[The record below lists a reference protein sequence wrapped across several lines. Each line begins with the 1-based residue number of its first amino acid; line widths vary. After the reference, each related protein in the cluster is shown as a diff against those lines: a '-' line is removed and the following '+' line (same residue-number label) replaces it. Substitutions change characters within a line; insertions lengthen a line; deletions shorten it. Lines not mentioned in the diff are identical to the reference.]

1 MIRVIFAGVHE
12 LESNTLLFKLD
23 LQIKLHVTER
33 RFRAEKLLL
42 LPIHRVRYDQIL
54 TFLWS
59 VFSRI
64 QTEYGEIRSTL
75 RIHSEW
81 GKIRTRKNSVFG
93 HHFCNDDFS
102 AYPGKQLPRNKSLC
116 F

>member
-12 LESNTLLFKLD
+12 LESNTFLFKLD

-33 RFRAEKLLL
+33 SFRAEKLLL
-42 LPIHRVRYDQIL
+42 LPMPRVRYVQIL
-54 TFLWS
+54 SFLWS
-59 VFSRI
+59 VFSRM

-75 RIHSEW
+75 RIQSEW

-93 HHFCNDDFS
+93 YYLCSDDFS
-102 AYPGKQLPRNKSLC
+102 AYP
-116 F
+116 